1 MTETIFPKG
10 FYCYT
15 SIAVVPDPD
24 RGWVYKIKTCPF
36 YVHKE
41 GLTGVCSALNAEI
54 EDQVKICGINEF
66 SDDEIIEMM
75 NEVLDESKI

>member
-1 MTETIFPKG
+1 MSDKTIFPKG

-15 SIAVVPDPD
+15 PISFTIDSE
-24 RGWVYKIKTCPF
+24 RGWIYKIKPCPF

-41 GLTGVCSALNAEI
+41 ELTGVCSVLNAEI

-66 SDDEIIEMM
+66 TDEELEAM
-75 NEVLDESKI
+75 NENK

>member
-1 MTETIFPKG
+1 MSETIFPKG

-15 SIAVVPDPD
+15 PAYFGINEDKE
-24 RGWVYKIKTCPF
+24 WVYKINLCQF

-41 GLTGVCSALNAEI
+41 NLTGVCSALNAEI

-66 SDDEIIEMM
+66 KDGELESM
-75 NEVLDESKI
+75 NEI